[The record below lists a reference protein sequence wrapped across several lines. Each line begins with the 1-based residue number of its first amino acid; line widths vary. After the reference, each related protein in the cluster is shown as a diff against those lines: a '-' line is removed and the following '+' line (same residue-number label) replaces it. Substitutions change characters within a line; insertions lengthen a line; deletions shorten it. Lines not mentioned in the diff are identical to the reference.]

1 VAGHSDAD
9 QLRMPPA
16 RRQRVGRP
24 GFGALI
30 AAAVTGAISIAA
42 LGIMASSSS
51 AADSLRLRVDDA
63 SPSKLFGASGGRIG
77 FDFEIDGQRA
87 RDLTVEAVRA
97 GGGVYRRWS
106 LSDVAPRD
114 RQRVSWNGKR
124 DHRSVPSGEY
134 FFRVRDERG
143 NKADRDRSKGDRRFG
158 VYDHRFPVRARH
170 TYGDGVGAGRGH
182 LGQDV
187 FARCGAK
194 LRAARGGKVEIVD
207 NQRGSAGHYLVIDG
221 RGTRLDYVYMHLSRR
236 PPVSEGERL
245 KTGERIGRVGRT
257 GNATGC
263 HLHFELWS
271 APGWFAGGHH
281 LRSVTRK
288 LHRWDRWS

>member
-1 VAGHSDAD
+1 
-9 QLRMPPA
+9 MPAA
-16 RRQRVGRP
+16 RRQRAGGT

-42 LGIMASSSS
+42 LGLMASSAG
-51 AADSLRLRVDDA
+51 AADSLQLRVDDA
-63 SPSKLFGASGGRIG
+63 SPSKLFGASGRRVAFG
-77 FDFEIDGQRA
+77 FELDGQRT
-87 RDLTVEAVRA
+87 RDVSVEAVRA

-106 LSDVAPRD
+106 LSDVPPRD
-114 RQRVSWNGKR
+114 RQSVSWNGKR
-124 DHRSVPSGEY
+124 EHRSVPNGEY

-143 NKADRDRSKGDRRFG
+143 RKADRGRSKGDRRFG

-182 LGQDV
+182 MGQDV

-194 LRAARGGKVEIVD
+194 LRAARGGRVEWVD
-207 NQRGSAGHYLVIDG
+207 RQQSAAGNYLVVDG
-221 RGTRLDYVYMHLSRR
+221 RGTRLDYVYMHLKGR
-236 PPVSEGERL
+236 PPVREGERV
-245 KTGERIGRVGRT
+245 KTGELIGRVGRT
-257 GNATGC
+257 GNASGC

-271 APGWFAGGHH
+271 SPGWFEGGHH

-288 LHRWDRWS
+288 LRKWDRWS

>member
-1 VAGHSDAD
+1 VAGHSEAG
-9 QLRMPPA
+9 RPRVRPA
-16 RRQRVGRP
+16 GRRRGGRP
-24 GFGALI
+24 GHGALI
-30 AAAVTGAISIAA
+30 AAAVTGLISMAA

-63 SPSKLFGASGGRIG
+63 NPSKLFGASGRQVG
-77 FDFEIDGQRA
+77 FEFELDGNRS
-87 RDLTVEAVRA
+87 RDVTVEAVRS

-106 LSDVAPRD
+106 LDDVAPRE
-114 RQRVSWNGKR
+114 QQSVSWNGRR
-124 DHRSVPSGEY
+124 DHGSVPNGEY
-134 FFRVRDERG
+134 FFRVRGEDGRKAER
-143 NKADRDRSKGDRRFG
+143 NRSKGDRRFG

-182 LGQDV
+182 MGQDI

-194 LRAARGGKVEIVD
+194 LRAARGGRVEWVD
-207 NQRGSAGHYLVIDG
+207 RQSSAAGNYLVIDG
-221 RGTRLDYVYMHLSRR
+221 RGARFDYVYMHLKGR
-236 PPVSEGERL
+236 PPVREGERI

-257 GNATGC
+257 GNASGC

-271 APGWFAGGHH
+271 SPGWFEGGHH

-288 LHRWDRWS
+288 LRKWDRWS